1 MWKIKSNHTTK
12 RKKMSFRRNLFSIK
26 GICPKYKKDSFRMTI
41 FVAACILLQLTGCEK
56 RQRDQ
61 QQTATDVVPETPAQT
76 EPTSDFATSDPGQV
90 SLARNFYFIFDGSG
104 SMRDPLGRDCGGDQS
119 FKRKLEGAKWAVA
132 EFLKKVPEDVNLGL
146 YVFDEHHVP
155 PQPNCEVV
163 PLASNNMTAFLQAIN
178 NVEAGGGTPLS
189 RAIQFGAE
197 VLAKQK
203 AKQLGYGEFRLVV
216 VTDGLADDIPQAA
229 EFATEKEIP
238 IYAIGLCIQEDH
250 PLRQYAVS
258 YRAANSFEDLAKAL
272 EATVAETEFYDAK
285 TFESVDEQRIQAR

>member
-1 MWKIKSNHTTK
+1 MTWQFNATKNVMKAFKNFIRLLIVLTITGVVASMFCTKKHQQNEQQAATPVPSKVETTEQ
-12 RKKMSFRRNLFSIK
+12 
-26 GICPKYKKDSFRMTI
+26 
-41 FVAACILLQLTGCEK
+41 A
-56 RQRDQ
+56 
-61 QQTATDVVPETPAQT
+61 
-76 EPTSDFATSDPGQV
+76 EPTSDLAISDLGQI

-104 SMRDPLGRDCGGDQS
+104 SMRDPLGSDCGGDQS

-146 YVFDEHHVP
+146 YVFDEKHTGTSECNVL
-155 PQPNCEVV
+155 
-163 PLASNNMTAFLQAIN
+163 PLGPNNMTAFLQAIN
-178 NVEAGGGTPLS
+178 DVEAGGGTPLA

-197 VLAKQK
+197 VLAQQK

-285 TFESVDEQRIQAR
+285 TFEVVGSTK

>member
-1 MWKIKSNHTTK
+1 M
-12 RKKMSFRRNLFSIK
+12 KKFNYI
-26 GICPKYKKDSFRMTI
+26 IY
-41 FVAACILLQLTGCEK
+41 FVCVVLLASGCE
-56 RQRDQ
+56 RRERN
-61 QQTATDVVPETPAQT
+61 QQTSTTDSNKIEATTQPE
-76 EPTSDFATSDPGQV
+76 ATSDLETSDLGQI

-104 SMRDPLGRDCGGDQS
+104 SMRDPLGSDCGGDQS
-119 FKRKLEGAKWAVA
+119 FQRKLEGAKWAVA

-155 PQPNCEVV
+155 PQRNCEVV

-197 VLAKQK
+197 VLAQQK

-285 TFESVDEQRIQAR
+285 TFEGGEETRGDFKK

>member
-1 MWKIKSNHTTK
+1 MKNFNNIVYFLCT
-12 RKKMSFRRNLFSIK
+12 
-26 GICPKYKKDSFRMTI
+26 
-41 FVAACILLQLTGCEK
+41 ILLSLGCE
-56 RQRDQ
+56 RRERN
-61 QQTATDVVPETPAQT
+61 QQTPTADPSKIETTAQT
-76 EPTSDFATSDPGQV
+76 DPTSDFATSDSAQI

-104 SMRDPLGRDCGGDQS
+104 SMRDALGSDCGGDQS
-119 FKRKLEGAKWAVA
+119 FKRKLDGAKWAVA

-146 YVFDEHHVP
+146 YVFDERHTSKAECNVL
-155 PQPNCEVV
+155 
-163 PLASNNMTAFLQAIN
+163 PLGPNNMTAFLQAIN
-178 NVEAGGGTPLS
+178 EVEAGGGTPLA

-197 VLAKQK
+197 VLAQQK
-203 AKQLGYGEFRLVV
+203 AKQLGYGEYRLVV

-258 YRAANSFEDLAKAL
+258 YRAANNFQDLAKAL

-285 TFESVDEQRIQAR
+285 TFEAMGEQAMETKQ

>member
-1 MWKIKSNHTTK
+1 MKAFKNFI
-12 RKKMSFRRNLFSIK
+12 RLL
-26 GICPKYKKDSFRMTI
+26 
-41 FVAACILLQLTGCEK
+41 ILLTIMGIIASMFCTEK
-56 RQRDQ
+56 REKHEQ
-61 QQTATDVVPETPAQT
+61 QAAATDPAKVETPNQV
-76 EPTSDFATSDPGQV
+76 EPASDFATSDLGQI

-104 SMRDPLGRDCGGDQS
+104 SMRDPLGSDCGGDQS
-119 FKRKLEGAKWAVA
+119 FKHKLDGAKWAVA

-155 PQPNCEVV
+155 PQPDCEVV
-163 PLASNNMTAFLQAIN
+163 PLASNNLAAFLQAIN
-178 NVEAGGGTPLS
+178 EVEAGGGTPLA

-203 AKQLGYGEFRLVV
+203 AKQLGYGEYRLVV

-229 EFATEKEIP
+229 KFATEKEIP

-258 YRAANSFEDLAKAL
+258 YRAANSFKDLAKAL

-285 TFESVDEQRIQAR
+285 TFEALGTNK

>member
-1 MWKIKSNHTTK
+1 MKAFK
-12 RKKMSFRRNLFSIK
+12 NLINLLIVLTITSI
-26 GICPKYKKDSFRMTI
+26 IASMFCTN
-41 FVAACILLQLTGCEK
+41 K
-56 RQRDQ
+56 RQQDEQ
-61 QQTATDVVPETPAQT
+61 QVATVDPNKVETPKQI
-76 EPTSDFATSDPGQV
+76 EPTLDPITAEGEI

-104 SMRDPLGRDCGGDQS
+104 SMRDKLGSDCGGDQS

-146 YVFDEHHVP
+146 YIFDEHHVP

-189 RAIQFGAE
+189 RAIQYGAE

-258 YRAANSFEDLAKAL
+258 YRAANSFEDLTKAL

-285 TFESVDEQRIQAR
+285 SFEALSEHSVK

>member
-1 MWKIKSNHTTK
+1 M
-12 RKKMSFRRNLFSIK
+12 KKFNYI
-26 GICPKYKKDSFRMTI
+26 IY
-41 FVAACILLQLTGCEK
+41 FVCVVLLASGCE
-56 RQRDQ
+56 RRERN
-61 QQTATDVVPETPAQT
+61 QQTSTTDSNKIEATTQPE
-76 EPTSDFATSDPGQV
+76 ATSDLETSDLGQI

-104 SMRDPLGRDCGGDQS
+104 SMRDPLGSDCGGDQS
-119 FKRKLEGAKWAVA
+119 FQRKLEGAKWAVA

-146 YVFDEHHVP
+146 YVFDENHTSKDECNVL
-155 PQPNCEVV
+155 
-163 PLASNNMTAFLQAIN
+163 PLGPNNMTAFLQAIN
-178 NVEAGGGTPLS
+178 AVEAGGGTPLA

-258 YRAANSFEDLAKAL
+258 YRAANNFQDLAKAL

-285 TFESVDEQRIQAR
+285 TFEAVMTPVKDEK

>member
-1 MWKIKSNHTTK
+1 M
-12 RKKMSFRRNLFSIK
+12 KKFNYI
-26 GICPKYKKDSFRMTI
+26 IY
-41 FVAACILLQLTGCEK
+41 FVCVVLLASGCE
-56 RQRDQ
+56 RRERN
-61 QQTATDVVPETPAQT
+61 QQTSTTDSNKIEATTQPE
-76 EPTSDFATSDPGQV
+76 ATSDLETSDLGQI

-104 SMRDPLGRDCGGDQS
+104 SMRDPLGSDCGGDQS
-119 FKRKLEGAKWAVA
+119 FQRKLEGAKWAVA

-146 YVFDEHHVP
+146 YVFDENHTSKDECNVL
-155 PQPNCEVV
+155 
-163 PLASNNMTAFLQAIN
+163 PLGSNNMTAFLQAIN
-178 NVEAGGGTPLS
+178 NVEAGGGTPLA

-216 VTDGLADDIPQAA
+216 VTDGLADDIPLAA

-285 TFESVDEQRIQAR
+285 TFEGGEETRGDFKK

>member
-12 RKKMSFRRNLFSIK
+12 RKKMSFRRNLFSNK
-26 GICPKYKKDSFRMTI
+26 DNCPKYKKDSFRMTT
-41 FVAACILLQLTGCEK
+41 FVAACILLQIAGCEK

-61 QQTATDVVPETPAQT
+61 QQTATDIKPETTTTP
-76 EPTSDFATSDPGQV
+76 PTSDFATSDAGQV

-104 SMRDPLGRDCGGDQS
+104 SMRDPISRDCGGDQT
-119 FKRKLEGAKWAVA
+119 FERKIEGAKWAVA

-146 YVFDEHHVP
+146 YVFDEKHTSKSECNVLSLGP
-155 PQPNCEVV
+155 
-163 PLASNNMTAFLQAIN
+163 NNMTAFLQAIN
-178 NVEAGGGTPLS
+178 DVEAGGGTPLA

-197 VLAKQK
+197 VLAEQK

-258 YRAANSFEDLAKAL
+258 YRAANNFQDLAKAL
-272 EATVAETEFYDAK
+272 EATVAETEFYDVK
-285 TFESVDEQRIQAR
+285 TFEAITSQAQESKQ

>member
-1 MWKIKSNHTTK
+1 
-12 RKKMSFRRNLFSIK
+12 MSFRRNLFSLK
-26 GICPKYKKDSFRMTI
+26 GNCPKYKKDSLACAGQAFRMTI
-41 FVAACILLQLTGCEK
+41 WVAACIFLQIAGCEK

-61 QQTATDVVPETPAQT
+61 QQTATDITPETTTAPT
-76 EPTSDFATSDPGQV
+76 TSDLATSDAGQV

-104 SMRDPLGRDCGGDQS
+104 SMRDPLGRDCGGDQT
-119 FKRKLEGAKWAVA
+119 FERKIEGAKWAVA
-132 EFLKKVPEDVNLGL
+132 EFLKKMPEEVNLGL
-146 YVFDEHHVP
+146 YVFDEKHTSKSEC
-155 PQPNCEVV
+155 QVV
-163 PLASNNMTAFLQAIN
+163 PLGPNNLAAFLQAIN
-178 NVEAGGGTPLS
+178 EVEAGGGTPLA

-197 VLAKQK
+197 VLAEQK

-285 TFESVDEQRIQAR
+285 TFETLEENALHRKQ

>member
-1 MWKIKSNHTTK
+1 MTWQFNATK
-12 RKKMSFRRNLFSIK
+12 NVMKAFKNFIRLLIVLTITGVIVSMFCTKKREQN
-26 GICPKYKKDSFRMTI
+26 
-41 FVAACILLQLTGCEK
+41 E
-56 RQRDQ
+56 Q
-61 QQTATDVVPETPAQT
+61 QAVTPVPNKVETAEQP
-76 EPTSDFATSDPGQV
+76 EPTSDLETSDLGQI

-104 SMRDPLGRDCGGDQS
+104 SMRDPLSSDCGGDQT
-119 FKRKLEGAKWAVA
+119 FRRKLDGAKWAVA

-146 YVFDEHHVP
+146 YVFDERHTGKSE
-155 PQPNCEVV
+155 CEVV
-163 PLASNNMTAFLQAIN
+163 PLGPNNMAAFLQAIN
-178 NVEAGGGTPLS
+178 DVEAGGGTPLA

-229 EFATEKEIP
+229 EFATKKEIP

-285 TFESVDEQRIQAR
+285 TFEGGNENVLQQQK